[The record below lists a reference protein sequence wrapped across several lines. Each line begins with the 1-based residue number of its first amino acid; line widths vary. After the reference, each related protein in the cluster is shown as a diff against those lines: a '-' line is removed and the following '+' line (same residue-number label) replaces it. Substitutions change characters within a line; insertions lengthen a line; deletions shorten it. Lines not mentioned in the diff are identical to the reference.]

1 MGVFVALVVGLVVL
15 IVLVLIVV
23 RMVVVDVEVVVVV
36 VVVLVLIVVGM
47 MVMVV
52 VVGLVLTLVVM
63 VVVVGLVVYRMALV
77 PRSARTQAARLQES
91 SAPLVLCS
99 AYNTNKLARSL
110 GSKRAHVA
118 VGKMFRILG
127 GTAPQKFNL
136 EEIVAV

>member
-1 MGVFVALVVGLVVL
+1 M
-15 IVLVLIVV
+15 LVLIVV
-23 RMVVVDVEVVVVV
+23 GMVVVDVEVVVVV
-36 VVVLVLIVVGM
+36 VVGLVLIVVGM
-47 MVMVV
+47 
-52 VVGLVLTLVVM
+52 VVM

-127 GTAPQKFNL
+127 GTAPQKLIL
-136 EEIVAV
+136 EEIVAVLLWPKKTEILAQKRYLLIKQG

>member
-1 MGVFVALVVGLVVL
+1 MGVLVALVVGLVVL
-15 IVLVLIVV
+15 IVVG
-23 RMVVVDVEVVVVV
+23 MVVVDVEVIVVV

-47 MVMVV
+47 
-52 VVGLVLTLVVM
+52 VVM

-99 AYNTNKLARSL
+99 AYNTNKLARL